1 MQLECGY
8 SFNNS
13 VDLVSYYYFFF
24 FEFQICSV
32 GANACKPEQILWKSA
47 AGKPGQCLDCPTCP
61 PGSQPSVP
69 CGTTI
74 KNWTAMHCVPCQLG
88 KTYSDKFDKGQ
99 CKACTICSTG
109 KAVMKNCTRL
119 SNSQCSKCKQGYY
132 YAPFSFACKFCSECC
147 GDEKDEVARECRNSK
162 HKCKVRS
169 THCNDAQTTP
179 LKTTTPSYNT
189 TSTATQMTV
198 PKKSVTTTTRA
209 NEEEKRVPYDE
220 LKSSMKP
227 TLSVEVLTGKAEES
241 GKQGDTNEA
250 VILSV
255 IIVFAALAV
264 MVCLCILALLFK
276 KNFDKL
282 RDMLR
287 PSREVDSKNSDNN
300 ISQSR
305 QRSESSQSASQ
316 SCRST
321 SPLLNRAESS
331 QNNPFTLHQHNGLAP
346 NLPNESTLPQSGGSS
361 SLPPVKPP
369 ESSLPSRSEA
379 SHPIQS
385 GSSQSESV
393 QSSEST
399 LLLHNRAESS
409 KTNGNA
415 LPQTKGSA
423 EASHVNRSESSQSDR
438 YTPSPVTSGCGAS
451 SQPDGSESPHS
462 NQCESVELNPLSV
475 FPLPSPCQSPQYS
488 GYASSQPTGSDW
500 SANDQ
505 YEFKP
510 GKFICGRITL

>member
-1 MQLECGY
+1 
-8 SFNNS
+8 
-13 VDLVSYYYFFF
+13 
-24 FEFQICSV
+24 
-32 GANACKPEQILWKSA
+32 
-47 AGKPGQCLDCPTCP
+47 
-61 PGSQPSVP
+61 
-69 CGTTI
+69 
-74 KNWTAMHCVPCQLG
+74 
-88 KTYSDKFDKGQ
+88 
-99 CKACTICSTG
+99 
-109 KAVMKNCTRL
+109 MKNCTRL

-132 YAPFSFACKFCSECC
+132 YAPFSFACKLCSECC
-147 GDEKDEVARECRNSK
+147 GDEKDEVARECRNFK

-179 LKTTTPSYNT
+179 LKTKTPSYNT
-189 TSTATQMTV
+189 ASTVTQMTV
-198 PKKSVTTTTRA
+198 PKKSVMTTTRA

-241 GKQGDTNEA
+241 GKQDGTNEA

-255 IIVFAALAV
+255 IILFAALAV
-264 MVCLCILALLFK
+264 LLCLCILALVFIR
-276 KNFDKL
+276 NFDKL
-282 RDMLR
+282 RDILR

-305 QRSESSQSASQ
+305 PRSESSQSASQ
-316 SCRST
+316 SSRSA
-321 SPLLNRAESS
+321 SPLLNLAESS
-331 QNNPFTLHQHNGLAP
+331 QNNPSTLHQHNGLAP

-361 SLPPVKPP
+361 SPPPVKPP

-385 GSSQSESV
+385 ETPQSETT

-399 LLLHNRAESS
+399 LILHNRAESS
-409 KTNGNA
+409 QTNGNA
-415 LPQTKGSA
+415 LPQTRGSA
-423 EASHVNRSESSQSDR
+423 EASHANRSESSQSDLC
-438 YTPSPVTSGCGAS
+438 TSSTVTSSCNVS

-462 NQCESVELNPLSV
+462 NQCEPVQLNPRSIL
-475 FPLPSPCQSPQYS
+475 PLPSRCQSPHCS
-488 GYASSQPTGSDW
+488 GYASSQPIGSDW